1 MTFPRE
7 FHEHPI
13 VGSNASKQLHTHEWE
28 PGHTHE
34 GGPNPKGGWFPEL
47 GPGREYQ
54 PPTVEQRRWIDEI
67 DVEMSGIGALLD
79 GPGDDP
85 RDAAEGSPY
94 GDQ

>member
-1 MTFPRE
+1 MT

-13 VGSNASKQLHTHEWE
+13 VGSNLAKQLHGHEPWE

-54 PPTVEQRRWIDEI
+54 PPTVEQRRWIEEI
-67 DVEMSGIGALLD
+67 DVEMSGIGWLLD

-85 RDAAEGSPY
+85 RDAREGGSPY
-94 GDQ
+94 GEE